1 MTVLLVAAFLGQPP
15 AVRVNPVE
23 VRRLDRTNQEARE
36 GYLRD
41 LDELADGYE
50 QAGAIDRAKET
61 LKFRLTIDD
70 ESPSAKTAQQ
80 KLEELDELRFANESE
95 IKFDAIATWFN
106 TGVDVAQG
114 QEVRITAT
122 GDYRLM
128 VNQELTA
135 AGATE
140 PTEVAAAS
148 ADGYDGKRPLGVLL
162 GRVYPPRPQG
172 DSSRSSANRRRSSS
186 QRGTKKDAR
195 NEPSEPVE
203 VGASSSFSPPVTGR
217 LFLKLNVPSDARLS
231 GSLTITIAGPHR
243 VAR

>member
-1 MTVLLVAAFLGQPP
+1 MPFLLVAAFLAQPP
-15 AVRVNPVE
+15 GVRVNPVE
-23 VRRLDRTNQEARE
+23 VRRLDRTNQEARD
-36 GYLRD
+36 GFLRD

-70 ESPSAKTAQQ
+70 ESPQAAKAKA
-80 KLEELDELRFANESE
+80 KLEELDELRFENESE

-106 TGVDVAQG
+106 TGIDVAEG

-135 AGATE
+135 AGVANPE
-140 PTEVAAAS
+140 EAAAS
-148 ADGYDGKRPLGVLL
+148 TDGYDAQRPLGVLL
-162 GRVYPPRPQG
+162 GRVYPPRPRTEP
-172 DSSRSSANRRRSSS
+172 SRTVPSRRRSTN
-186 QRGTKKDAR
+186 QRGSKKVDKA
-195 NEPSEPVE
+195 EPSDPVE
-203 VGASSSFSPPVTGR
+203 IGASSSFAPPVAGR
-217 LFLKLNVPSDARLS
+217 LFLKLNVPPDARLS